1 MDNSFSNECNTCDY
15 FITWGDKTD
24 ITKKNNIKF
33 VNFKLLNRKYFKNQK
48 LDKFLILL
56 RSSGYNAIPYD
67 RYSEGLSQLDL
78 TVKLCKK
85 FSPELIQNTII
96 RAHHGSKNRIDEQI
110 KDLKEFKLD
119 YSEQNYFEAI
129 NNAKLVLFN
138 HDSTGMLEMFASNKP
153 TLCMW
158 ARGNDHLN
166 NFVVEDYELLKKAKI
181 LFDDHEKLYDHL
193 TEVWNDPLRWWYS
206 DSVQKNL
213 QKFINLYTRIPDSN
227 FKSNFKKLIKDRL

>member
-1 MDNSFSNECNTCDY
+1 
-15 FITWGDKTD
+15 
-24 ITKKNNIKF
+24 
-33 VNFKLLNRKYFKNQK
+33 
-48 LDKFLILL
+48 
-56 RSSGYNAIPYD
+56 
-67 RYSEGLSQLDL
+67 
-78 TVKLCKK
+78 
-85 FSPELIQNTII
+85 
-96 RAHHGSKNRIDEQI
+96 
-110 KDLKEFKLD
+110 
-119 YSEQNYFEAI
+119 
-129 NNAKLVLFN
+129 
-138 HDSTGMLEMFASNKP
+138 MLEMFASNKP